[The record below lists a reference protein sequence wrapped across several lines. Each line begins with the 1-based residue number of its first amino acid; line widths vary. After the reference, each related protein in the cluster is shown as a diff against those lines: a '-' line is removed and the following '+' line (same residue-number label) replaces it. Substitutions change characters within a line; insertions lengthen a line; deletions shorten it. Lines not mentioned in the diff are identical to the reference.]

1 MPHHPWLSTNV
12 TKLKNQYRD
21 LRRSRR
27 SRRSRGG
34 AVYSTCHWFET
45 PLRTTKPW
53 LEQVGERNHQVYI
66 QILSPL
72 LNLRWPKVWD
82 GMVNGEL
89 CMCTHKERERER
101 RQWPSFPPPK
111 QPEPK
116 ELESTNTELVITSA
130 YERLQTIVLSM
141 DCTLLLGLRLP
152 LLLPK
157 RWLVNEHVVSLR
169 K

>member
-101 RQWPSFPPPK
+101 GANGHPSLH
-111 QPEPK
+111 QSSQS
-116 ELESTNTELVITSA
+116 LRNSNQLTQSWLLQAHTSA
-130 YERLQTIVLSM
+130 F
-141 DCTLLLGLRLP
+141 
-152 LLLPK
+152 K
-157 RWLVNEHVVSLR
+157 RSCFQWTAR
-169 K
+169 YC